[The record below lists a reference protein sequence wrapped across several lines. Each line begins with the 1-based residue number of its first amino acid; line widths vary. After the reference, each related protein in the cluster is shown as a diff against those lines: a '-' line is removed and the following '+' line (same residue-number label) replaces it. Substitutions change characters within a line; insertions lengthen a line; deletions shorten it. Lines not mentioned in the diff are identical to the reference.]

1 MIGYAKDARI
11 NCAGI
16 TDGDQWELY
25 DISPRGAL
33 QERRIL
39 DLQISASPP
48 YQAALNLLLLWR
60 PNLSSA
66 QPAQASKT
74 IAILPPEANPA
85 PPAPAPP
92 APGPKSW
99 VSLAKFVFHRGTK
112 CPKSIRFLDRT
123 ECPIHYWYDLVMR
136 TVQWLWSNE
145 MLTADNISDFS
156 TKFQHLVHTKAIH
169 PSGKKF
175 VNPQCIAGTPLYL
188 EANRSAADSLKKT
201 KVLLQRCGQSPAFVQ
216 LRNSQDCPLLHR
228 PLPRRPRPQ
237 QRRPRPRPARRARHP
252 RRPLPSPPS
261 KSSSSTC
268 CCARPRP
275 NPPILIPASL
285 PPPSAP
291 PAASPPCAFPRT
303 CTGLAQFTHLIYYG
317 RPQPSRRRAT

>member
-1 MIGYAKDARI
+1 MALIDPLLQVLGWDTTDPFLVIPEYDAGGGQVDYALLGKKGGPTAVIEAKRLGEPLQKYRERMLRYAKDARI
-11 NCAGI
+11 NYAGI
-16 TDGDQWELY
+16 TDGDRWELY
-25 DISPRGAL
+25 DISRRGAL
-33 QERRIL
+33 QEKQML
-39 DLQISASPP
+39 DLKISASPS

-92 APGPKSW
+92 DPKSW
-99 VSLAKFVFHRGTK
+99 VSLAKFVFHNGAK

-123 ECPIHYWYDLVMR
+123 ECPIHHWYEMVMR

-145 MLTADNISDFS
+145 MLREDNISDFS

-169 PSGKKF
+169 PPGNNF
-175 VNPQCIAGTPLYL
+175 VNPKCVAGTPLYL

-216 LRNSQDCPLLHR
+216 L
-228 PLPRRPRPQ
+228 
-237 QRRPRPRPARRARHP
+237 AE
-252 RRPLPSPPS
+252 
-261 KSSSSTC
+261 
-268 CCARPRP
+268 
-275 NPPILIPASL
+275 
-285 PPPSAP
+285 
-291 PAASPPCAFPRT
+291 
-303 CTGLAQFTHLIYYG
+303 
-317 RPQPSRRRAT
+317 